1 MLPGQ
6 NPSEKMK
13 LYDYPGAPNPRRV
26 RVFAAEKNIEL
37 DYVTVDMRKR
47 EHKTPQFIQENPS
60 GKIPVLELDD
70 GTCIGESI
78 AICRYLESL
87 YPEPNLFGVSSLE
100 IAQVEMAHRQI
111 ELELMSQIGT
121 SWVNGP
127 IVAKLG
133 LIKPIEEAK
142 RRSDELTRAYYR
154 RMNNVLESQTY
165 LAVDRYSMVDIT
177 AAIAID
183 FATAM
188 VDLKPGEELANLWT
202 WHKGVTSR
210 PEFVS

>member
-1 MLPGQ
+1 
-6 NPSEKMK
+6 MK

-26 RVFAAEKNIEL
+26 RVVAAEKNIEL
-37 DYVTVDMRKR
+37 DHVTVDMSKR
-47 EHKTPQFIQENPS
+47 EHKTPQFIQKNPS
-60 GKIPVLELDD
+60 GKIPVLELED

-87 YPEPNLFGVSSLE
+87 YPEPNLFGVNSLE
-100 IAQVEMAHRQI
+100 IAQIEMAHRQI

-127 IVAKLG
+127 IVARLG

-188 VDLKPGEELANLWT
+188 VDLKPGEELDNLWT
-202 WHKGVTSR
+202 WHKRVTSR
-210 PEFVS
+210 PDFVS

>member
-47 EHKTPQFIQENPS
+47 EHKTPQFIQKNPS

-87 YPEPNLFGVSSLE
+87 YPEPNLFGVSSPE
-100 IAQVEMAHRQI
+100 IAQIEMAHRQI

-127 IVAKLG
+127 IVARLG

-142 RRSDELTRAYYR
+142 KRSDELTRAFYR

-188 VDLKPGEELANLWT
+188 VDLKPGEELDNLWN
-202 WHKGVTSR
+202 WHKRVSSR
-210 PEFVS
+210 PEFVT

>member
-47 EHKTPQFIQENPS
+47 EHKTPQFIQKNPS

-100 IAQVEMAHRQI
+100 IAQIEMAHRQI

-127 IVAKLG
+127 IVARLG

-142 RRSDELTRAYYR
+142 RRSDELTHAYYR

-165 LAVDRYSMVDIT
+165 LAVDRYSMADIT

-188 VDLKPGEELANLWT
+188 VDLKPGEELDNLWT
-202 WHKGVTSR
+202 WHKRVTSR
-210 PEFVS
+210 PNFVS

>member
-1 MLPGQ
+1 MP
-6 NPSEKMK
+6 
-13 LYDYPGAPNPRRV
+13 
-26 RVFAAEKNIEL
+26 
-37 DYVTVDMRKR
+37 
-47 EHKTPQFIQENPS
+47 
-60 GKIPVLELDD
+60 
-70 GTCIGESI
+70 
-78 AICRYLESL
+78 YLESL
-87 YPEPNLFGVSSLE
+87 YPEPNLFGVNSLE
-100 IAQVEMAHRQI
+100 IAQIEMAHRQI

-127 IVAKLG
+127 IVARLG

-165 LAVDRYSMVDIT
+165 IAVERYSMADIT

-188 VDLKPGEELANLWT
+188 VDLKPGEELDNLWT
-202 WHKGVTSR
+202 WHKRVTSR
-210 PEFVS
+210 PDFVS

>member
-1 MLPGQ
+1 M
-6 NPSEKMK
+6 N
-13 LYDYPGAPNPRRV
+13 
-26 RVFAAEKNIEL
+26 
-37 DYVTVDMRKR
+37 
-47 EHKTPQFIQENPS
+47 
-60 GKIPVLELDD
+60 
-70 GTCIGESI
+70 
-78 AICRYLESL
+78 
-87 YPEPNLFGVSSLE
+87 SLE
-100 IAQVEMAHRQI
+100 IALIEMAHRRI

-165 LAVDRYSMVDIT
+165 LAGDRYSMADIT

-188 VDLKPGEELANLWT
+188 VDLKPGKELANLWT
-202 WHKGVTSR
+202 WHKRVTSR